1 MVYGCV
7 CELPLLLL
15 YVWTTTLLTTV
26 DEFYVCVDHRCYPR
40 VCGPPLLPLLPLLPT
55 CLLPLLPTVDE
66 VHVEAEHIAGLQH
79 TGARGLASLAC
90 T

>member
-1 MVYGCV
+1 MSRLNTSLAC
-7 CELPLLLL
+7 
-15 YVWTTTLLTTV
+15 
-26 DEFYVCVDHRCYPR
+26 
-40 VCGPPLLPLLPLLPT
+40 LPLLPT